1 MQNPKASYETGH
13 ACYST
18 SLWSQLT
25 KNMAPIT
32 ITISSNNKRCI
43 KQVNNNI
50 TTPLASI
57 WDILRTRP
65 YSLCLVHSAMAVTER
80 PPSYSSSAPQSNA
93 SPSTGE
99 SAPIYQDSEGF
110 FTTRNGVSF
119 LSSKYNQG
127 GVAMLLFTCLMQRLL
142 LLLIVIVIG
151 AMFLVSWDQSEV
163 L

>member
-50 TTPLASI
+50 ATPLASI

-65 YSLCLVHSAMAVTER
+65 YSLCLVHSAMAVTETR
-80 PPSYSSSAPQSNA
+80 WTEARWMSSWGGRSVTAIA
-93 SPSTGE
+93 E
-99 SAPIYQDSEGF
+99 C
-110 FTTRNGVSF
+110 TRHKLYGRVRRIS
-119 LSSKYNQG
+119 QIEAR